1 MDDKGWR
8 FPTEEEL
15 SEAGTN
21 GEAFGTKDHLYD
33 FSRIRE
39 IYFKADPDYSGRF
52 TVPVLW
58 DKKLQTIVNNESSE
72 ILRMLNTE
80 FNGVIDSQ
88 HAEVDL
94 YPKELQ
100 SEIDELNSWI
110 YDNINN
116 GVYKSGFATTQEV
129 YEKEAHN
136 VFTHLDRVEKVLK
149 TNQEKDSTH
158 KFLIGNSLTEA
169 DVRLY
174 TTIVRFDPVYHQHF
188 KCNWKMIRHD
198 YPFIHDWLRLLYWKI
213 PGFKETTNF
222 DHIKKHYTKSHIAIN
237 PHGITP
243 IGPEENILPL

>member
-1 MDDKGWR
+1 
-8 FPTEEEL
+8 
-15 SEAGTN
+15 
-21 GEAFGTKDHLYD
+21 
-33 FSRIRE
+33 
-39 IYFKADPDYSGRF
+39 
-52 TVPVLW
+52 
-58 DKKLQTIVNNESSE
+58 
-72 ILRMLNTE
+72 
-80 FNGVIDSQ
+80 
-88 HAEVDL
+88 
-94 YPKELQ
+94 
-100 SEIDELNSWI
+100 
-110 YDNINN
+110 
-116 GVYKSGFATTQEV
+116 
-129 YEKEAHN
+129 
-136 VFTHLDRVEKVLK
+136 
-149 TNQEKDSTH
+149 EKDSTH